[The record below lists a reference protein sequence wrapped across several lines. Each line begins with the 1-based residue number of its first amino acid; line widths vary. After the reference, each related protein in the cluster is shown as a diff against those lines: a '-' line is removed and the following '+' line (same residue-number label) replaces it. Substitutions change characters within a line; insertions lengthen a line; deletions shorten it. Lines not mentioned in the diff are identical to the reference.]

1 MLSTSKPIDIFKQR
15 FDEGAGKC
23 KQTVFVGMLSVLC
36 LCISGCMQFSLAAGG
51 DKDEMTKNGAVYYG
65 SYYDFWWGNSPEDS
79 LLEDL
84 ENRQDEEAPRS
95 LYQVMYSSNALYSF
109 VSLVSLGIFVPVD
122 VRWYLTDLPAE
133 EYQGPIRKKQNKE
146 SLR

>member
-1 MLSTSKPIDIFKQR
+1 MLSTSKTIDIFKQR
-15 FDEGAGKC
+15 FDEGTGKF
-23 KQTVFVGMLSVLC
+23 KQTVIVCVLSILC
-36 LCISGCMQFSLAAGG
+36 LYISGCMQFSLAAGG

-84 ENRQDEEAPRS
+84 ENRQDEVAPRS
-95 LYQVMYSSNALYSF
+95 LYQVMYTSNALYSF

-122 VRWYLTDLPAE
+122 VRWHLTDLPLE
-133 EYQGPIRKKQNKE
+133 EYQGAIRKKAE
-146 SLR
+146 

>member
-1 MLSTSKPIDIFKQR
+1 MLSTSKPIDIFKPC
-15 FDEGAGKC
+15 FDEGTGKC
-23 KQTVFVGMLSVLC
+23 KQTVIVCVLSVLC

-65 SYYDFWWGNSPEDS
+65 SYYNFWWGNSPEDS

-95 LYQVMYSSNALYSF
+95 LHQVMYTSNALYSF
-109 VSLVSLGIFVPVD
+109 VSLVSLGVFVPVD
-122 VRWYLTDLPAE
+122 VRWYLTDLPTE
-133 EYQGPIRKKQNKE
+133 EYQGPIRKIE
-146 SLR
+146 